1 MDMQNPMAMLSGL
14 GIGFGILAVLI
25 GILVSAAVMLLS
37 MKVTRTPNHS
47 YLKAIGV
54 VVLAGIVGFVVSL
67 LLGMVLGG
75 GFLMMAINI
84 VASLLITA
92 GFITLLCKSPYPRAI
107 GTAALYWVFF
117 IVFMVLFG
125 VVMSMLH

>member
-14 GIGFGILAVLI
+14 GIGFGIVAILV
-25 GILVSAAVMLLS
+25 GILVSAAVLLLS
-37 MKVTRTPNHS
+37 MKVTKTPNRS

-54 VVLAGIVGFVVSL
+54 VVLAGIVGFVVSF

-75 GFLMMAINI
+75 GFLSMAINI
-84 VASLLITA
+84 VVSLLITA

-107 GTAALYWVFF
+107 GTAALYWVFL
-117 IVFMVLFG
+117 IVLGILVG
-125 VVMSMLH
+125 VILAMLH